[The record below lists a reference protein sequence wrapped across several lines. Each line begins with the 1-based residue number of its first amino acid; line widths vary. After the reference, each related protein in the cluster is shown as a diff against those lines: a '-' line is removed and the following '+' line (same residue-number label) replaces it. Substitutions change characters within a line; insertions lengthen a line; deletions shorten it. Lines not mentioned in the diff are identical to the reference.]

1 MLVNHA
7 TLNYLRIKPKNFLN
21 NLLHIFLIISLIF
34 SQNFLT
40 FIFSANDAKALTAN
54 GNIVD
59 IDHIVPD
66 GSTNTITDRAP
77 NNTPIVNIAAPSGA
91 GVSLNN
97 FTDFNVTNENA
108 IFNNSGD
115 LTINTNLAG
124 VISGNQNLIP
134 SGVNEAGII
143 IGQVTGTNRT
153 QLNGFTEIAG
163 RRAELVLINQNGI
176 NVSGAGFI
184 NTSRLSLI
192 TGVVNMNNGNI
203 VDFSLSN
210 DANSDIII
218 TGIDTPTYVNL
229 GLDASQV
236 DYVDIISRFVEVSG
250 DIFAGT
256 ELNIK
261 TGNEKYNYDT
271 KEVTSDDDI
280 TNNNP
285 TFGLDSSHLGGMY
298 AGKIKI
304 ISSKKGVGVRAR
316 GDLVSNVSDIDLEA
330 KGDIEY
336 ERLQSA
342 NNINVTTTNNKITQ
356 GLQATAD
363 KPSLAYAN
371 NNINLTANNDDIE
384 LNGEYLFAN
393 NIINLVSTNKIVN
406 NTELTSNSDINI
418 TANNFT
424 NNKRVVALRDLNT
437 LIYND
442 LLNQNGGLL
451 FAGNNINMQ
460 VNGGLTN
467 DASEIYAFNNIYL
480 NGEKYQ
486 TDFGNVSKYDFFW
499 ISFDKSDEIWDDLIA
514 KGWIDADGNLTDA
527 FKDLSGYSS
536 LTLDSTLSEYQENIY
551 RTLDALSLKIASD
564 GEDFQGEI
572 QRNFDDKAD
581 DIYNALKNEG
591 YIDGNDELTQK
602 FYDDTKDSGAQGLD
616 FADIELNL
624 SFKDDVYNLLVR
636 ARTGLIIENI
646 FLNIDPSID
655 SSTLI
660 SNLKNN
666 GYIDD
671 AGNVTSAFTNL
682 AIYSDLNI
690 DSQFDSNLQAI
701 YNQINSTTNIG
712 KVVANDFNGITST
725 ANDADLFNELV
736 NQDYIDNDG
745 NIQGS
750 FTGDINDFNV
760 NTNLSEFKDQLFN
773 IVKTLSDTSDT
784 VEITDLNNVTATL
797 NQSEIIIY
805 LTNNEYIDNKG
816 NVNNKYYTNGLTIT
830 GALAIYQGDV
840 NNTISSIQKESLNT
854 NSFKKINKSLDSSVD
869 RLISELKTS
878 GYIDDTSKKTDN
890 FNNLASSSDLSLSD
904 EFSSNQTLIYNTINS
919 KDASYALSS
928 SDFLGGS
935 FDSNTFFDENKE
947 LFDDLVAK
955 NYLSANGDVK
965 QAFYNLNGDYSNLST
980 DSKFAALQDQIG
992 ALLSNISQA
1001 NTNKTNLTEVA
1012 QNNTKTQAGLIF
1024 NKLYEKGYINAKG
1037 DYTQKLMDEVLN
1049 YSANDVTNYNQLQ
1062 LDDLQEHAEGIYNS
1076 LKVSNGILDV
1086 MTAGNSVNNINGG
1099 RIESLFGDI
1108 FIKTKDFN
1116 NIGKDS
1122 ADINSDAESN
1132 FINRVKYRN
1141 ISSAWK
1147 NVVLD
1152 GYDTVSSILTAD
1164 ESYLISAN
1172 NIDIETNNFLNN
1184 SSWITA
1190 GNNMNIRA
1198 TDFKNKRTQF
1208 SANVPYI
1215 YEYHHKKRTSRG
1227 HKESR
1232 WWNTYWRSFLLQ
1244 SNTAS
1249 ILSSGNNLTIN
1260 AINNVKND
1268 TPTEDNANLPIA
1280 PDSTYDDVNY
1290 ASNSKEYSITLPSN
1304 SNGLFRKADPTS
1316 EYLVETNLRFLD
1328 PNILTGSRYFKDR
1341 FGYDPNID
1349 GARFLGDPF
1358 YEWKVVNDQIRAA
1371 TKKQKQWDQIGW
1383 ANNLN
1388 QLIDN
1393 AYEVADDLEL
1403 VPGIKL
1409 TANQIANLNKDII
1422 WYEEQIIDGQL
1433 ISTPTIYLS
1442 NNSFNNFDLND
1453 GSMILAKNVIIKSDN
1468 VINQGNL
1475 LAENSLDTKTAN
1487 NITNVKTGVRPRF
1500 S

>member
-564 GEDFQGEI
+564 GEDFKE
-572 QRNFDDKAD
+572 
-581 DIYNALKNEG
+581 
-591 YIDGNDELTQK
+591 K
-602 FYDDTKDSGAQGLD
+602 F
-616 FADIELNL
+616 
-624 SFKDDVYNLLVR
+624 
-636 ARTGLIIENI
+636 
-646 FLNIDPSID
+646 
-655 SSTLI
+655 
-660 SNLKNN
+660 
-666 GYIDD
+666 
-671 AGNVTSAFTNL
+671 
-682 AIYSDLNI
+682 
-690 DSQFDSNLQAI
+690 
-701 YNQINSTTNIG
+701 
-712 KVVANDFNGITST
+712 
-725 ANDADLFNELV
+725 
-736 NQDYIDNDG
+736 
-745 NIQGS
+745 
-750 FTGDINDFNV
+750 
-760 NTNLSEFKDQLFN
+760 
-773 IVKTLSDTSDT
+773 
-784 VEITDLNNVTATL
+784 
-797 NQSEIIIY
+797 
-805 LTNNEYIDNKG
+805 
-816 NVNNKYYTNGLTIT
+816 
-830 GALAIYQGDV
+830 
-840 NNTISSIQKESLNT
+840 KET
-854 NSFKKINKSLDSSVD
+854 
-869 RLISELKTS
+869 
-878 GYIDDTSKKTDN
+878 
-890 FNNLASSSDLSLSD
+890 
-904 EFSSNQTLIYNTINS
+904 
-919 KDASYALSS
+919 
-928 SDFLGGS
+928 
-935 FDSNTFFDENKE
+935 
-947 LFDDLVAK
+947 
-955 NYLSANGDVK
+955 
-965 QAFYNLNGDYSNLST
+965 
-980 DSKFAALQDQIG
+980 
-992 ALLSNISQA
+992 
-1001 NTNKTNLTEVA
+1001 
-1012 QNNTKTQAGLIF
+1012 
-1024 NKLYEKGYINAKG
+1024 
-1037 DYTQKLMDEVLN
+1037 
-1049 YSANDVTNYNQLQ
+1049 
-1062 LDDLQEHAEGIYNS
+1062 
-1076 LKVSNGILDV
+1076 
-1086 MTAGNSVNNINGG
+1086 
-1099 RIESLFGDI
+1099 
-1108 FIKTKDFN
+1108 
-1116 NIGKDS
+1116 
-1122 ADINSDAESN
+1122 
-1132 FINRVKYRN
+1132 
-1141 ISSAWK
+1141 
-1147 NVVLD
+1147 
-1152 GYDTVSSILTAD
+1152 
-1164 ESYLISAN
+1164 
-1172 NIDIETNNFLNN
+1172 
-1184 SSWITA
+1184 
-1190 GNNMNIRA
+1190 
-1198 TDFKNKRTQF
+1198 
-1208 SANVPYI
+1208 
-1215 YEYHHKKRTSRG
+1215 
-1227 HKESR
+1227 
-1232 WWNTYWRSFLLQ
+1232 
-1244 SNTAS
+1244 
-1249 ILSSGNNLTIN
+1249 
-1260 AINNVKND
+1260 
-1268 TPTEDNANLPIA
+1268 
-1280 PDSTYDDVNY
+1280 
-1290 ASNSKEYSITLPSN
+1290 
-1304 SNGLFRKADPTS
+1304 
-1316 EYLVETNLRFLD
+1316 
-1328 PNILTGSRYFKDR
+1328 
-1341 FGYDPNID
+1341 
-1349 GARFLGDPF
+1349 
-1358 YEWKVVNDQIRAA
+1358 
-1371 TKKQKQWDQIGW
+1371 
-1383 ANNLN
+1383 
-1388 QLIDN
+1388 
-1393 AYEVADDLEL
+1393 
-1403 VPGIKL
+1403 
-1409 TANQIANLNKDII
+1409 
-1422 WYEEQIIDGQL
+1422 
-1433 ISTPTIYLS
+1433 
-1442 NNSFNNFDLND
+1442 
-1453 GSMILAKNVIIKSDN
+1453 SMIKQMIFTML
-1468 VINQGNL
+1468 
-1475 LAENSLDTKTAN
+1475 
-1487 NITNVKTGVRPRF
+1487 
-1500 S
+1500 